1 MHLHVFSISRA
12 EFWFGAL
19 SARHQGPS
27 SDLAR
32 LPRRR
37 LGCSGR
43 AFLHQ
48 VHRKRGRLS
57 HFLWFWSS
65 WYQFFDWINC
75 AYWEILNFFVPLGL
89 FAVTRSSGVR
99 QWSQLH
105 VFFLSYESATC
116 SYSTTISTWW
126 LPPGRTAMLP
136 VYCSFFTGLSM
147 YVLFQFVLVFA
158 CFRYQCHWHLSSVIT
173 HVEIF
178 DCFRYGWLCVFRCLS
193 TILKS

>member
-105 VFFLSYESATC
+105 VFFYHMSQLHVHTAQQYLLDDC
-116 SYSTTISTWW
+116 
-126 LPPGRTAMLP
+126 LPAELQCCQFTA
-136 VYCSFFTGLSM
+136 
-147 YVLFQFVLVFA
+147 
-158 CFRYQCHWHLSSVIT
+158 LSSP
-173 HVEIF
+173 
-178 DCFRYGWLCVFRCLS
+178 DCRCMCS
-193 TILKS
+193 SNSC